1 MRSSASCLKASVQL
15 ARVDIPPNDKQAPC
29 APPLVAAGV
38 VTAVAI
44 QCAPKPA
51 SVQLAFLSCPSFAAV
66 QQVLKHAKQS
76 LGEILSA
83 VEFLDQ
89 ESMDMATQHLPG
101 VSNPLTQAGPDAAQQ
116 QQQQDGLEPGGPF
129 YMVVETQG
137 SNAAHDKEKLEGFLE
152 VGVTA
157 RQHEQHAGLRCAP
170 HCAVLWMTVAG
181 QPQERCSEERLCNTP
196 WAAFASVCL

>member
-1 MRSSASCLKASVQL
+1 
-15 ARVDIPPNDKQAPC
+15 
-29 APPLVAAGV
+29 
-38 VTAVAI
+38 
-44 QCAPKPA
+44 
-51 SVQLAFLSCPSFAAV
+51 VQLAFLSCPSFGAV

-89 ESMDMATQHLPG
+89 ESMNMATQYLPG

-116 QQQQDGLEPGGPF
+116 QQQQQQGGEEQGGPF

-152 VGVTA
+152 VGDA
-157 RQHEQHAGLRCAP
+157 AAP
-170 HCAVLWMTVAG
+170 MMCG
-181 QPQERCSEERLCNTP
+181 RP
-196 WAAFASVCL
+196 